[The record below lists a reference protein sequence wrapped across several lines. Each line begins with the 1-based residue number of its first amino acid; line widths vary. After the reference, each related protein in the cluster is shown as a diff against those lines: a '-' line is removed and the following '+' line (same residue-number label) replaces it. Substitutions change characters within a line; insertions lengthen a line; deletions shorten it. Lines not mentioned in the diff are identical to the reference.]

1 MIQQLNT
8 QIIILANLISA
19 DSTIVAEPVGDNW
32 AESIASQFLGFVP
45 DHILPDWL
53 KPILVMIAVATTFV
67 SIVPLLPLVLVLM
80 ERKVSAWIQDR
91 TGPMRTGPWGL
102 LQTLADGVK
111 LIFKEDLI
119 PPQADKLLFRFA
131 PYLIFTCSVAVFAAI
146 PFSQSILVSDLN
158 IGIFYI
164 LSISSVIA
172 IGVIMAGWASNS
184 KWSLFGAM
192 RSAAQMVSYE
202 IPIGLSILTVIM
214 MTQTMSMEGIVA
226 AQDGVFSEGKAIA
239 TFLGVEIKGSILDW
253 MVFRSPFT
261 FLAFF
266 VYFLSAIAEVN
277 RTPFDLPEAESELVA
292 GFHTEYS
299 GMRFAVFFIA
309 EYANV
314 FAVCAIA
321 STLFLGGWQGIIDE
335 DQFIPGLFILTG
347 KSFLLVFV
355 MMWVRWTLPRLRVDQ
370 LMNLC
375 WKYLIPISFFNIL
388 GTGIWGLFFRVDSTL
403 SIGISF
409 LIISLFVISLLGIVF
424 NSFGKLTPHD
434 QTALA
439 GNIGTTNLRRLES
452 SWRDRHDH

>member
-1 MIQQLNT
+1 MIQQLNI
-8 QIIILANLISA
+8 QMIILANLIST
-19 DSTIVAEPVGDNW
+19 DSTIAAEPVGDNW
-32 AESIASQFLGFVP
+32 AESIASQFLWF
-45 DHILPDWL
+45 LPDWL
-53 KPILVMIAVATTFV
+53 SPILVMIAVATTFV

-253 MVFRSPFT
+253 MIFRSPFT

-266 VYFLSAIAEVN
+266 VYFLSSIAEVN

-321 STLFLGGWQGIIDE
+321 STLFLGGWQGIVDE

-452 SWRDRHDH
+452 SWRDRHEH

>member
-8 QIIILANLISA
+8 QIIILANLIST
-19 DSTIVAEPVGDNW
+19 DSTIAAEPVGDNW
-32 AESIASQFLGFVP
+32 AESIASQFPSF
-45 DHILPDWL
+45 IPDWL
-53 KPILVMIAVATTFV
+53 GPILVMIAVATTFV

-253 MVFRSPFT
+253 MIFRSPFT

-266 VYFLSAIAEVN
+266 VYFISSIAEVN

-321 STLFLGGWQGIIDE
+321 STLFLGGWQGIVDE

-452 SWRDRHDH
+452 SWRDRHEH

>member
-1 MIQQLNT
+1 MIQQLNI
-8 QIIILANLISA
+8 QMIILANLIST
-19 DSTIVAEPVGDNW
+19 DSTIAAEPVGDNW
-32 AESIASQFLGFVP
+32 AESIASQFLWF
-45 DHILPDWL
+45 LPDWL
-53 KPILVMIAVATTFV
+53 SPILVMVAVATTFV
-67 SIVPLLPLVLVLM
+67 SVVPLLPLVLVLM

-253 MVFRSPFT
+253 MIFRSPFT

-266 VYFLSAIAEVN
+266 VYFLSSIAEVN

-321 STLFLGGWQGIIDE
+321 STLFLGGWQGILDE

-452 SWRDRHDH
+452 SWRDRHEH

>member
-1 MIQQLNT
+1 MIQQLNI
-8 QIIILANLISA
+8 QMIILANLIST
-19 DSTIVAEPVGDNW
+19 DSTIAAQPVGDNW
-32 AESIASQFLGFVP
+32 AESIASQFLGF
-45 DHILPDWL
+45 LPDWL
-53 KPILVMIAVATTFV
+53 GPILVMVAVATTFV
-67 SIVPLLPLVLVLM
+67 SVVPLLPLVLVLM
-80 ERKVSAWIQDR
+80 GRKVSAWIQDR

-253 MVFRSPFT
+253 MIFRSPFT

-266 VYFLSAIAEVN
+266 VYFLSSIAEVN

-321 STLFLGGWQGIIDE
+321 STLFLGGWQGILDE

-388 GTGIWGLFFRVDSTL
+388 GTGIWGVVFRVDSTL

-452 SWRDRHDH
+452 SWRDRHEH